1 MILNLNS
8 VGSVIDT
15 ETKIVYAK
23 YQNGGYDVSS
33 GKHLDDCSEHLISL
47 MSEDD
52 IILINENC
60 N

>member
-1 MILNLNS
+1 
-8 VGSVIDT
+8 
-15 ETKIVYAK
+15 
-23 YQNGGYDVSS
+23 
-33 GKHLDDCSEHLISL
+33 LDDCSEQLIKL